1 MHYLGTRYIEKIL
14 EEGPLSTKISPP
26 PTSDNSQKRS
36 DYLLLI
42 QARLYGWSDRIA
54 DKAQRLGL
62 STNSVNDL
70 MLGRIEGISLS
81 QWIAIAR
88 KADVVVRR

>member
-42 QARLYGWSDRIA
+42 QARLYGWPGCVAVYGNTATYLYSFLIIA
-54 DKAQRLGL
+54 EDTD
-62 STNSVNDL
+62 S
-70 MLGRIEGISLS
+70 
-81 QWIAIAR
+81 
-88 KADVVVRR
+88 

>member
-1 MHYLGTRYIEKIL
+1 MHYLGARYIEKIL

-42 QARLYGWSDRIA
+42 QARLYGWSGSNA
-54 DKAQRLGL
+54 DKADKLEL
-62 STNSVNDL
+62 STQTVTSL
-70 MLGRIEGISLS
+70 MNGQAEGFGLIQL
-81 QWIAIAR
+81 IAIAR
-88 KADVVVRR
+88 KAGVSVKI